1 MNTYTVTPVRVDEIR
16 VGDSLLVE
24 GRPRDVGRVVEVDVP
39 VKSLLNFLS
48 RRRTRVYDVAGDM
61 IGEADLDSTAYLLPG
76 GEGGVEQVPAD
87 ELQALREAVARV
99 TDSSAADDRAVA
111 VAAAA
116 LIAAL
121 DDASAPDEPDP
132 DTDTDTEAT
141 DEDEEADDEEA

>member
-1 MNTYTVTPVRVDEIR
+1 MNTYVVTPVRVDEIR

-39 VKSLLNFLS
+39 VKSFIGFDS
-48 RRRTRVYDVAGDM
+48 CRRTRVYDADGDL

-76 GEGGVEQVPAD
+76 GESGVERVPAD

-111 VAAAA
+111 VAATT
-116 LIAAL
+116 LISAL
-121 DDASAPDEPDP
+121 DDADAPDEPD
-132 DTDTDTEAT
+132 TDTEDT

>member
-1 MNTYTVTPVRVDEIR
+1 MNTYTVTPVSVAEIR

-24 GRPRDVGRVVEVDVP
+24 GRPRTVGRVVEVDVP

-48 RRRTRVYDVAGDM
+48 RRRTRVYDADGDL
-61 IGEADLDSTAYLLPG
+61 IGEADLDSTAYLLPD
-76 GEGGVEQVPAD
+76 GEGGVEQVPVD

-111 VAAAA
+111 LAATT

-121 DDASAPDEPDP
+121 DDADAQGEP
-132 DTDTDTEAT
+132 DTDTEDTEAT
-141 DEDEEADDEEA
+141 DEDEGAGDEEA

>member
-1 MNTYTVTPVRVDEIR
+1 MNTYVVTPVRVDEIR

-39 VKSLLNFLS
+39 VKSLLCFLS
-48 RRRTRVYDVAGDM
+48 QRRTRVYDADGDL
-61 IGEADLDSTAYLLPG
+61 IGEADNDSTAYLLPG
-76 GEGGVEQVPAD
+76 GEGGVELAPAD

-99 TDSSAADDRAVA
+99 TDSSADDDRAVA

-121 DDASAPDEPDP
+121 DDADAPGEP
-132 DTDTDTEAT
+132 DTDTEDT

>member
-1 MNTYTVTPVRVDEIR
+1 MNTYTVTPVSVAEIR
-16 VGDSLLVE
+16 VGDALLVE
-24 GRPRDVGRVVEVDVP
+24 GRPRTVGRVVEVDVP

-48 RRRTRVYDVAGDM
+48 RRRTRVYDADGDL
-61 IGEADLDSTAYLLPG
+61 IGEADNDSTAYLLPG
-76 GEGGVEQVPAD
+76 GESGVELAPAD

-111 VAAAA
+111 LAATT

-121 DDASAPDEPDP
+121 DDADAPDEPN
-132 DTDTDTEAT
+132 TDAEDTEAT

>member
-1 MNTYTVTPVRVDEIR
+1 MSTYVVTPVSVAEIR

-24 GRPRDVGRVVEVDVP
+24 GRPRTVGRVVEVDVP
-39 VKSLLNFLS
+39 VKSFIGFDS
-48 RRRTRVYDVAGDM
+48 CRRIRVYDVAGDL

-111 VAAAA
+111 VAATT

-121 DDASAPDEPDP
+121 DDADAPDEPDP
-132 DTDTDTEAT
+132 DTEAT

>member
-1 MNTYTVTPVRVDEIR
+1 MNTYVVTPVSVAEIR

-39 VKSLLNFLS
+39 VKSFIGFDS
-48 RRRTRVYDVAGDM
+48 CRRIRVYDVA
-61 IGEADLDSTAYLLPG
+61 EADLDSTAYLLPG

-111 VAAAA
+111 LAATT

-121 DDASAPDEPDP
+121 DDADAPDEPDP
-132 DTDTDTEAT
+132 DTEAT

>member
-1 MNTYTVTPVRVDEIR
+1 MNTYTVTPVSVAEIR
-16 VGDSLLVE
+16 VGDALLVE
-24 GRPRDVGRVVEVDVP
+24 GRPRTVGRVVEVDVP

-48 RRRTRVYDVAGDM
+48 RRRTRVYDADGDL

-111 VAAAA
+111 LAATT
-116 LIAAL
+116 LIVAL
-121 DDASAPDEPDP
+121 DDADAPGEP
-132 DTDTDTEAT
+132 DTDTEDTEAT

>member
-1 MNTYTVTPVRVDEIR
+1 MNTYTVTPVSVAEIR

-24 GRPRDVGRVVEVDVP
+24 GRPRTVGRVVEVDVP

-48 RRRTRVYDVAGDM
+48 RRRTRVYDADGDL

-111 VAAAA
+111 LAATT
-116 LIAAL
+116 LISAL
-121 DDASAPDEPDP
+121 DDADAPDEPN
-132 DTDTDTEAT
+132 TDTEDTEAT

>member
-1 MNTYTVTPVRVDEIR
+1 MNTYTVTPVSVAEIR

-48 RRRTRVYDVAGDM
+48 RRRTRVYDVDGDL
-61 IGEADLDSTAYLLPG
+61 IGEADLDSTAYLLPD

-121 DDASAPDEPDP
+121 DDADAPGEPDP
-132 DTDTDTEAT
+132 DAEDTEAT

>member
-1 MNTYTVTPVRVDEIR
+1 MNTYVVTPVSVAEIR
-16 VGDSLLVE
+16 VGDALLIE
-24 GRPRDVGRVVEVDVP
+24 GRPRTVGRVVEVDVP

-48 RRRTRVYDVAGDM
+48 QRRTRVYDVAGDL
-61 IGEADLDSTAYLLPG
+61 IGEADNDSTAYLLPG

-111 VAAAA
+111 LAATT

-121 DDASAPDEPDP
+121 DDASAPGEP
-132 DTDTDTEAT
+132 DTDTEDTEAT

>member
-1 MNTYTVTPVRVDEIR
+1 MNTYTVTPVSVAEIR
-16 VGDSLLVE
+16 VGDALLVE
-24 GRPRDVGRVVEVDVP
+24 GRPRTVGRVVEVDVP
-39 VKSLLNFLS
+39 VKGFLSFLS
-48 RRRTRVYDVAGDM
+48 RRRTRVYDTDGDL

-99 TDSSAADDRAVA
+99 TDSFAADDRAVA
-111 VAAAA
+111 VAAAS

-121 DDASAPDEPDP
+121 DGADAPDEPD
-132 DTDTDTEAT
+132 TDTEDT

>member
-1 MNTYTVTPVRVDEIR
+1 MNTYTVTPVSVAEIR
-16 VGDSLLVE
+16 VGDALLVE

-39 VKSLLNFLS
+39 VKSLLCFLS
-48 RRRTRVYDVAGDM
+48 RRRTRVYDVDGDL

-76 GEGGVEQVPAD
+76 GEGGVELAPAD

-111 VAAAA
+111 VAATT
-116 LIAAL
+116 LICAL
-121 DDASAPDEPDP
+121 DDADAPDEPD
-132 DTDTDTEAT
+132 TDTEDTEAT

>member
-1 MNTYTVTPVRVDEIR
+1 MNTYTVTPVSVAEIR

-24 GRPRDVGRVVEVDVP
+24 GRPRTVGRVVEVDVP

-48 RRRTRVYDVAGDM
+48 QRRTRVYDADGDL
-61 IGEADLDSTAYLLPG
+61 IGEADNDSTAYLLPG

-121 DDASAPDEPDP
+121 DDADAQGEPDP
-132 DTDTDTEAT
+132 DTEDTEAT
-141 DEDEEADDEEA
+141 DEDEGADDEEA

>member
-1 MNTYTVTPVRVDEIR
+1 MNTYTVTPVSVAEIR
-16 VGDSLLVE
+16 VGDALLVE

-39 VKSLLNFLS
+39 VKSLLCFLS
-48 RRRTRVYDVAGDM
+48 RRRTRVYDVDGDL

-76 GEGGVEQVPAD
+76 GEGGVELAPAD

-111 VAAAA
+111 VAATT
-116 LIAAL
+116 LICAL
-121 DDASAPDEPDP
+121 DDADAPDEPD
-132 DTDTDTEAT
+132 TDTEDT

>member
-1 MNTYTVTPVRVDEIR
+1 MNTYTVTPVSVAEIR

-48 RRRTRVYDVAGDM
+48 RRRTRVYNTDGDL
-61 IGEADLDSTAYLLPG
+61 IGEADLDSTAYLLPD

-111 VAAAA
+111 VAATA

-121 DDASAPDEPDP
+121 DDAQGEPDP
-132 DTDTDTEAT
+132 DTEDTEAT

>member
-1 MNTYTVTPVRVDEIR
+1 MNTYVVTPVSVAEIR

-39 VKSLLNFLS
+39 VKSLLCFLS
-48 RRRTRVYDVAGDM
+48 QRRTRVYDVDGDL
-61 IGEADLDSTAYLLPG
+61 IGEADNDSTAYLLPG

-111 VAAAA
+111 VAATT
-116 LIAAL
+116 LISAL
-121 DDASAPDEPDP
+121 DDADAPDEPDP
-132 DTDTDTEAT
+132 DAEDTEAT
-141 DEDEEADDEEA
+141 DEDEEAGDEEA

>member
-1 MNTYTVTPVRVDEIR
+1 MNTYVVTPVSVAEIR
-16 VGDSLLVE
+16 VGDALLVE

-39 VKSLLNFLS
+39 VKSLLCFLS
-48 RRRTRVYDVAGDM
+48 RSRTRVYDVDGDL
-61 IGEADLDSTAYLLPG
+61 IGEADNDSTAYLLPG

-111 VAAAA
+111 VAATT
-116 LIAAL
+116 LICAL
-121 DDASAPDEPDP
+121 DDAAAPDEPDP
-132 DTDTDTEAT
+132 DTEDT

>member
-1 MNTYTVTPVRVDEIR
+1 MNTYTVTPVSVAEIR
-16 VGDSLLVE
+16 VGDALLVE
-24 GRPRDVGRVVEVDVP
+24 GRPRTVGRVVEVDVP

-48 RRRTRVYDVAGDM
+48 RRRTRVYDADGDL

-111 VAAAA
+111 LAATT

-121 DDASAPDEPDP
+121 DDADAPGEPN
-132 DTDTDTEAT
+132 TDTEDTEAT

>member
-1 MNTYTVTPVRVDEIR
+1 MNTYTVTPVSVAEIR

-24 GRPRDVGRVVEVDVP
+24 GRPRTVGRIVEVDVP

-48 RRRTRVYDVAGDM
+48 RRRTRVYDADGNL
-61 IGEADLDSTAYLLPG
+61 IGEADNDSTAYLLPD
-76 GEGGVEQVPAD
+76 GEGGVELAPAD

-99 TDSSAADDRAVA
+99 TDSSAADDHAVA
-111 VAAAA
+111 VAATT

-121 DDASAPDEPDP
+121 DDADAPDEPD
-132 DTDTDTEAT
+132 TDTEDT

>member
-1 MNTYTVTPVRVDEIR
+1 MNTYVVTPVSVDEIR
-16 VGDSLLVE
+16 VGDALLVE

-48 RRRTRVYDVAGDM
+48 RRRIRVYDVAGDL

-76 GEGGVEQVPAD
+76 GEGGVEQVPAA

-99 TDSSAADDRAVA
+99 TDSSADDDRAVA

-116 LIAAL
+116 LISAL
-121 DDASAPDEPDP
+121 DDADAPGEPDP
-132 DTDTDTEAT
+132 DTEAT
-141 DEDEEADDEEA
+141 DEDEEAGDEEA

>member
-1 MNTYTVTPVRVDEIR
+1 MNTYTVPPVSVAEIR

-48 RRRTRVYDVAGDM
+48 RSRTRVYDADGDL
-61 IGEADLDSTAYLLPG
+61 IGEADNDSTAYLLPG

-111 VAAAA
+111 VAATT
-116 LIAAL
+116 LISAL
-121 DDASAPDEPDP
+121 DDADAPDEPDP
-132 DTDTDTEAT
+132 DAEDTEDT

>member
-1 MNTYTVTPVRVDEIR
+1 MNTYTVTPVSVAEIR

-48 RRRTRVYDVAGDM
+48 RRRTLVYDAAGDL
-61 IGEADLDSTAYLLPG
+61 IGEADNDSTAYLLPG

-111 VAAAA
+111 VAAAS
-116 LIAAL
+116 LISAL
-121 DDASAPDEPDP
+121 DDADAQGEPDP
-132 DTDTDTEAT
+132 DTKDTEAT

>member
-1 MNTYTVTPVRVDEIR
+1 MNTYTVTPVSVAEIR

-24 GRPRDVGRVVEVDVP
+24 GRPRTVGRVVEVDVP

-48 RRRTRVYDVAGDM
+48 RSRTRVYDADGDL
-61 IGEADLDSTAYLLPG
+61 IGEADNDSTAYLLPD

-111 VAAAA
+111 VAAAS

-121 DDASAPDEPDP
+121 DDADTQGEP
-132 DTDTDTEAT
+132 DTDTEDTEAT
-141 DEDEEADDEEA
+141 DENEGADDEEA

>member
-1 MNTYTVTPVRVDEIR
+1 MNTYTVTPVSVAEIR

-39 VKSLLNFLS
+39 VKSFIGFDS
-48 RRRTRVYDVAGDM
+48 CRRIRVYDVAGDM

-76 GEGGVEQVPAD
+76 GEGGVELVPAD

-99 TDSSAADDRAVA
+99 TDSSAADDHAVA
-111 VAAAA
+111 VAATT
-116 LIAAL
+116 LISAL
-121 DDASAPDEPDP
+121 DDADAQGEP

>member
-1 MNTYTVTPVRVDEIR
+1 MNTYTVTPVSVAEIR
-16 VGDSLLVE
+16 VGDALLVE

-48 RRRTRVYDVAGDM
+48 RRRTRVYDADGDL

-116 LIAAL
+116 LISAL
-121 DDASAPDEPDP
+121 DDADAQGEPDP
-132 DTDTDTEAT
+132 DTEDTEAT
-141 DEDEEADDEEA
+141 DEDEGADDEEA

>member
-1 MNTYTVTPVRVDEIR
+1 MNTYTVTPVSVAEIR

-48 RRRTRVYDVAGDM
+48 QRRTRVYDVAGDL
-61 IGEADLDSTAYLLPG
+61 IGEADNDSTAYLLPG
-76 GEGGVEQVPAD
+76 GEGGVEQVPAA

-99 TDSSAADDRAVA
+99 TDSSADDDRAVA

-116 LIAAL
+116 LISAL
-121 DDASAPDEPDP
+121 DDADAPGEPDP
-132 DTDTDTEAT
+132 DTEAT
-141 DEDEEADDEEA
+141 DEDEEAGDEEA